1 LIDEKQYSGKS
12 HSSTTI
18 HGIAWYKS
26 EQWQRLLEISE
37 DRAELE
43 STHAE
48 WEQNAV
54 QSMKKLM
61 RSGLRLVK
69 IPVDVEELLQWCLA
83 ANRPVNGETRSTY
96 AAEKLRGKAK
106 KKS

>member
-1 LIDEKQYSGKS
+1 MKKQYSGKS
-12 HSSTTI
+12 QSSTTFLA
-18 HGIAWYKS
+18 IAWYKS

-43 STHAE
+43 STHTE
-48 WEQNAV
+48 WELNAV

-69 IPVDVEELLQWCLA
+69 ISVDVEELLHWCLA
-83 ANRPVNGETRSTY
+83 GNRPVNGETRSTY
-96 AAEKLRGKAK
+96 AAEKLRDKAT